1 VGEDH
6 RRLPHPGG
14 RTRLAR
20 VGERRAAPP
29 APADALRGGH
39 LRHHAEPPPD
49 PTRPPEPTFLDGLD
63 ALDGVEDDEDED
75 RYIPPPPPPFP
86 RFSKYAVAGVLA
98 IVVGFLLF
106 LRPSLLP
113 VDRDLVTLVGFA
125 AIVGGAV
132 TLVWRLRSGDDDDD
146 LDDGAVV

>member
-1 VGEDH
+1 ME
-6 RRLPHPGG
+6 
-14 RTRLAR
+14 A
-20 VGERRAAPP
+20 
-29 APADALRGGH
+29 
-39 LRHHAEPPPD
+39 
-49 PTRPPEPTFLDGLD
+49 LD
-63 ALDGVEDDEDED
+63 AVEDDDDED
-75 RYIPPPPPPFP
+75 RYVPPPPPPFP
-86 RFSKYAVAGVLA
+86 RLSKYAVAGVLA

-113 VDRDLVTLVGFA
+113 VDRDLVTLLGFG